1 MRHPILK
8 IWDLETIDK
17 KTDSPILLRS
27 TKIPHP
33 AGPHPVSTVT
43 LSNALSY
50 LAVGLANGTVLLY
63 RQLDQS
69 IFSGSTS
76 LTALPK
82 PKVVRE
88 SPTEPVT
95 GLGFKE
101 PTEENP
107 NVYLFIVTTNN
118 VLSYQAS
125 GKGSGNTP
133 AVVDQVGTGL
143 GCATMNWRSKEMIVA
158 RDEAVYVVGT
168 DGRGACYAYEGQ
180 IWRSQIAG
188 PPLTISVQELNRRC
202 TRTPTIWSS
211 SPLHS
216 HRRQHRPLRL

>member
-1 MRHPILK
+1 VRHPILK

-17 KTDSPILLRS
+17 KSDSPILLRS
-27 TKIPHP
+27 AKLPHP
-33 AGPHPVSTVT
+33 AGPHPVSTVA
-43 LSNALSY
+43 LSNSLTH

-82 PKVVRE
+82 GKVVRD

-125 GKGSGNTP
+125 GRHSGGTP
-133 AVVDQVGTGL
+133 AVVDQVGAGL
-143 GCATMNWRSKEMIVA
+143 GCATLDWRSKEMIVA

-180 IWRSQIAG
+180 MRGQQI
-188 PPLTISVQELNRRC
+188 PVRR
-202 TRTPTIWSS
+202 
-211 SPLHS
+211 
-216 HRRQHRPLRL
+216 

>member
-17 KTDSPILLRS
+17 KSDSPILLRS
-27 TKIPHP
+27 TKLSHP
-33 AGPHPVSTVT
+33 AGPHPVSTVA
-43 LSNALSY
+43 LSNALTH
-50 LAVGLANGTVLLY
+50 LAIGLANGTVLLY

-82 PKVVRE
+82 ARIVRE

-125 GKGSGNTP
+125 GRGSTP
-133 AVVDQVGTGL
+133 AVVDQVGAGL
-143 GCATMNWRSKEMIVA
+143 GCATLDWRSKEMIVA

-168 DGRGACYAYEGQ
+168 DGRGACYAYEG
-180 IWRSQIAG
+180 
-188 PPLTISVQELNRRC
+188 
-202 TRTPTIWSS
+202 
-211 SPLHS
+211 
-216 HRRQHRPLRL
+216 

>member
-1 MRHPILK
+1 M
-8 IWDLETIDK
+8 
-17 KTDSPILLRS
+17 
-27 TKIPHP
+27 
-33 AGPHPVSTVT
+33 STVA
-43 LSNALSY
+43 LSNSLTH

-125 GKGSGNTP
+125 GKGSGGTP
-133 AVVDQVGTGL
+133 AVMDQVGAGL
-143 GCATMNWRSKEMIVA
+143 GCATLNWRSKEMIIA

-168 DGRGACYAYEGQ
+168 DGRGACYAYEGNP
-180 IWRSQIAG
+180 RPHIADSM
-188 PPLTISVQELNRRC
+188 LTVGIQEQSRRC
-202 TRTPTIWSS
+202 TRTPTTWSS
-211 SPLHS
+211 SPLRS
-216 HRRQHRPLRL
+216 HRRPRRLRRP

>member
-17 KTDSPILLRS
+17 KSDSPILLRS
-27 TKIPHP
+27 AKLSHP

-43 LSNALSY
+43 LSNSLTH
-50 LAVGLANGTVLLY
+50 LAIGLANGTVLLY

-82 PKVVRE
+82 AKVVRE

-125 GKGSGNTP
+125 GRGSGGTP
-133 AVVDQVGTGL
+133 AVVDQVGAGL
-143 GCATMNWRSKEMIVA
+143 GCATLDWRSKEIIVA

-180 IWRSQIAG
+180 TRRPQNFGSLLTTDTQGQSYRS
-188 PPLTISVQELNRRC
+188 

-211 SPLHS
+211 SPLRS
-216 HRRQHRPLRL
+216 YPQQHPLLRP

>member
-27 TKIPHP
+27 AKIPHP
-33 AGPHPVSTVT
+33 AGPHPVSTVA
-43 LSNALSY
+43 LSNALTY

-107 NVYLFIVTTNN
+107 NVHLFVVTTNN

-125 GKGSGNTP
+125 GKGSGGTP

-168 DGRGACYAYEGQ
+168 DGRGACYAYEGRM
-180 IWRSQIAG
+180 WRLQTASSL
-188 PPLTISVQELNRRC
+188 LTTNTQEPSRRY
-202 TRTPTIWSS
+202 TRTPIIWSLF
-211 SPLHS
+211 PLRS
-216 HRRQHRPLRL
+216 HQRLRRPLRL